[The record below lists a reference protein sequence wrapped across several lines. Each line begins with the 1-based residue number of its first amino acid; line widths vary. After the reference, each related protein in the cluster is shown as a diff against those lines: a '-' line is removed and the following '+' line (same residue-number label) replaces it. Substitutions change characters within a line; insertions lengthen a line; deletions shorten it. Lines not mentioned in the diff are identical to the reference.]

1 MNKQNILVSICC
13 ITYNHENYIEECL
26 QGFLKQETN
35 FKFQILI
42 HDDASTDKTQKV
54 IQKYRNRLPYNSDVI
69 LQVENQY
76 SKGFNPLR
84 QKLLPEAKGK
94 YIAICEGDD
103 FWTDPLKLQ
112 KQVDFLEENP
122 RFSGVGTNSLVYFEN
137 TGEEKLFNKDDRES
151 DLNFEDFLK
160 ERKFHTAS
168 FLFRNTLQYPKDF
181 TKVLSGDRLLF
192 LLVALQ
198 GKIKYFT
205 DVTCVYR
212 KNDGG
217 ISSRATSKSLI
228 KDLYFI
234 KILKNK
240 LNTSQLIEMRIF
252 IYQTIFKYSHKIYL
266 KHFVRVSI
274 LLLYYSGL
282 AYRSRRLIQ
291 NSFQKVIW

>member
-122 RFSGVGTNSLVYFEN
+122 GFSGVGTNSLVYFEN

-151 DLNFEDFLK
+151 DLNFENFLK

-181 TKVLSGDRLLF
+181 AKVLSGDRLLF

>member
-1 MNKQNILVSICC
+1 MINVPLVSICC
-13 ITYNHENYIEECL
+13 ITYNHADFIEECL
-26 QGFLKQETN
+26 DGFLRQHTN
-35 FKFQILI
+35 FQFEILI
-42 HDDASTDKTQKV
+42 HDDASTDGTSV
-54 IQKYRNRLPYNSDVI
+54 IIEEYSKNHENLFKPIIQN
-69 LQVENQY
+69 ENQY
-76 SKGFNPLR
+76 SKGIRAINSTFNFPR
-84 QKLLPEAKGK
+84 AKGK

-103 FWTDPLKLQ
+103 YWTDPLKLQ

-122 RFSGVGTNSLVYFEN
+122 GFSGVGTNSLVYFEN

-151 DLNFEDFLK
+151 DLNFENFLK

-205 DVTCVYR
+205 DVTCIYR